1 MPNQNEILRD
11 GDDGFM
17 GVNMRLSPE
26 NLQKGLVA
34 SAKNIRFD
42 NGIITL
48 KITDADGNITEIQ
61 LPIGDFSF

>member
-1 MPNQNEILRD
+1 MHPKFWANVTIEYSI
-11 GDDGFM
+11 
-17 GVNMRLSPE
+17 
-26 NLQKGLVA
+26 
-34 SAKNIRFD
+34 D